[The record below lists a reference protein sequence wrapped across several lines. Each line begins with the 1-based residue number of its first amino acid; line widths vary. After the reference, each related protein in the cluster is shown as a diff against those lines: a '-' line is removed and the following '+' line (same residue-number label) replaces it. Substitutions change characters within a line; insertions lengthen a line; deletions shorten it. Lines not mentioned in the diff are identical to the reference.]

1 MNIIYYYFHNGN
13 SQEGPFTLEEIL
25 KQSIKP
31 NTAIW
36 KEGEPAWQDAI
47 KFSEFAGLFAST
59 QRQAPPQFSP
69 PPIIESKAT
78 SQNQQQNNNTPSP
91 AKKSGSASAMKTLL
105 IIALIGLGLFWV
117 LSIASRGSGGGYSG
131 GSGSYGGGSTSTA
144 TYQEKKL
151 SVLEV
156 ERANPSQFLTAD
168 GTYNRTLFGKKIK
181 VHGSVTNR
189 ATVANFKDITIEVVY
204 YSDTRSEIE
213 RERFLLYDFVPANST
228 KSFEWKI
235 SPPSGTNTIGWNAI
249 GAVPY

>member
-13 SQEGPFTLEEIL
+13 SQEGPFTLDEIL
-25 KQSIKP
+25 KQPIKP

-36 KEGEPAWQDAI
+36 KEGEPVWQDAI
-47 KFSEFAGLFAST
+47 KISEFAVLFASN
-59 QRQAPPQFSP
+59 QRQAPPPFSP
-69 PPIIESKAT
+69 PPIFESRTASDFT
-78 SQNQQQNNNTPSP
+78 QNSVNTPSP
-91 AKKSGSASAMKTLL
+91 TKPSSMNRVFKTLFFL
-105 IIALIGLGLFWV
+105 VLIGFGVVFLMNTVF
-117 LSIASRGSGGGYSG
+117 RGGGGGGSYSG
-131 GSGSYGGGSTSTA
+131 GNSYNERTSTE
-144 TYQEKKL
+144 TYQEKKI

-156 ERANPSQFLTAD
+156 ERANPSSFLAAN

-189 ATVANFKDITIEVVY
+189 ATVANFKDITIEVIY

-213 RERFLLYDFVPANST
+213 RERFVLYDFVPAHST

-235 SPPSGTNTIGWNAI
+235 SPPSGTNTIDWNAI